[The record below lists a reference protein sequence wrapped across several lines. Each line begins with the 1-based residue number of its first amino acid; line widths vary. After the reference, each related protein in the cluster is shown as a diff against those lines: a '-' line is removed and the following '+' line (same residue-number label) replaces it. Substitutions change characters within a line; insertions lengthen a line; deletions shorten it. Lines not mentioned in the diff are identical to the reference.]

1 MSFDTASQPVLAPPG
16 ATAEPDTTTITRR
29 ATPNLDYVFDDPA
42 DGEPGRDRMVIHGVW
57 ELVLVVALAGAVFL
71 LYQEQSSALTGAG
84 LRNLMISASIL
95 GAVAAASA
103 LCLRAGAPNLAVG
116 AVAVAAALHFG
127 RNSDGGLL
135 QPMLIVIGVCA
146 VIGLVQGALIV
157 GLHVPAWA
165 ASLGVAMVMFAWS
178 SRQAA
183 VTMTAGYDPA
193 PHAYYWF
200 GGFCALSITASLVG
214 LIPPV
219 RRAFG
224 RFRPVAD
231 PALRRGW
238 IAGTNTLAAIV
249 AASILAGV
257 AGVLWVS
264 SAGAAEASGG
274 FELTALA
281 IGAALLG
288 GTSAYG
294 RRGGI
299 FGTVFAVALL
309 AVLARYALQVGWGWS
324 DALLGAA
331 AIGVGLVVTRLVE
344 RFGRP
349 RPAVLEEGE
358 EDEGWMPKVHTTPE
372 GRTWSTT
379 TATSPGGIWSSD
391 DAWGTGD
398 RR

>member
-1 MSFDTASQPVLAPPG
+1 
-16 ATAEPDTTTITRR
+16 
-29 ATPNLDYVFDDPA
+29 
-42 DGEPGRDRMVIHGVW
+42 
-57 ELVLVVALAGAVFL
+57 
-71 LYQEQSSALTGAG
+71 
-84 LRNLMISASIL
+84 
-95 GAVAAASA
+95 
-103 LCLRAGAPNLAVG
+103 
-116 AVAVAAALHFG
+116 
-127 RNSDGGLL
+127 
-135 QPMLIVIGVCA
+135 
-146 VIGLVQGALIV
+146 VQGALIV

-344 RFGRP
+344 PSLRHCRRRNCASAHSHSP
-349 RPAVLEEGE
+349 RG
-358 EDEGWMPKVHTTPE
+358 G
-372 GRTWSTT
+372 
-379 TATSPGGIWSSD
+379 ATSGSSGTCSATCHMPMMPSPSTPRWVRSVRQSPTPSRCGG
-391 DAWGTGD
+391 
-398 RR
+398 R